1 MYAIYIYHSYTH
13 TDIHIYMEKQT
24 LYAIIYSNIHTIFI
38 RIIIIIIIIIII
50 LLLLIT
56 IMHLLCRII

>member
-1 MYAIYIYHSYTH
+1 MYVRHIYIYHSYTH

-50 LLLLIT
+50 LLIT
-56 IMHLLCRII
+56 VMHLLCRII